1 MARTGPDRRSKRARR
16 QGFTVLEVAI
26 ALLIVSTV
34 LVSLTGAFLNTAQAV
49 QSAKGVSRAT
59 VFLQSV
65 MDGLEAQSYDA
76 LPSFHGNRIFNRDTQ
91 QVSNWSVDLAVF
103 PAGIDLEQLD
113 ATLVDLRT
121 GRVLAR
127 ISTLRSR
134 R

>member
-1 MARTGPDRRSKRARR
+1 MARR
-16 QGFTVLEVAI
+16 GFTLLEVAI

-34 LVSLTGAFLNTAQAV
+34 LVSLTGAFVTTAQAV

-59 VFLQSV
+59 GFLQSV
-65 MDGLEAQSYDA
+65 LEGLEAQPYDA

-91 QVSNWSVDLAVF
+91 QASNWSVDLAVF

-113 ATLVDLRT
+113 ATLVDLRS
-121 GRVLAR
+121 GRVLAQV
-127 ISTLRSR
+127 STLRSR